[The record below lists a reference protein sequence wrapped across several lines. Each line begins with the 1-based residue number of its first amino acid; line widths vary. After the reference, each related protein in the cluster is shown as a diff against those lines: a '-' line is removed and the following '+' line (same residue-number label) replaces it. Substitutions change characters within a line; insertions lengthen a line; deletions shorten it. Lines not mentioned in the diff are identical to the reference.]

1 MFVATGLLFVSF
13 CCFLMILHS
22 SAQLIF
28 GETTATVQTTSRVS
42 GDVKV
47 VGRRLCERERGIGG
61 GGTSQVSR
69 VTCRPPGRWGQRCP
83 PEGTWHLSHHGR
95 PGRCQSS
102 EGTMAVAIKRP
113 ETITYEEKNGQKP
126 LNMILSGKSLN
137 LFVSMH
143 AI

>member
-1 MFVATGLLFVSF
+1 
-13 CCFLMILHS
+13 MILHS

-69 VTCRPPGRWGQRCP
+69 VTCRPAGRWGPAVPTGGHVASLASWAARTV
-83 PEGTWHLSHHGR
+83 PELGR
-95 PGRCQSS
+95 EP
-102 EGTMAVAIKRP
+102 
-113 ETITYEEKNGQKP
+113 
-126 LNMILSGKSLN
+126 
-137 LFVSMH
+137 
-143 AI
+143 

>member
-1 MFVATGLLFVSF
+1 M
-13 CCFLMILHS
+13 
-22 SAQLIF
+22 
-28 GETTATVQTTSRVS
+28 
-42 GDVKV
+42 
-47 VGRRLCERERGIGG
+47 RERGGLEVEAPLRSPGLPAGQRVGG
-61 GGTSQVSR
+61 
-69 VTCRPPGRWGQRCP
+69 GQRCP

-137 LFVSMH
+137 LFVSMQSNTH
-143 AI
+143 TYQTYC

>member
-1 MFVATGLLFVSF
+1 
-13 CCFLMILHS
+13 MILHS

-69 VTCRPPGRWGQRCP
+69 VTCRSVGASGAHRRARGISRIMGGQDGARA
-83 PEGTWHLSHHGR
+83 LK
-95 PGRCQSS
+95 
-102 EGTMAVAIKRP
+102 GTMTVAIKRP
-113 ETITYEEKNGQKP
+113 ETIIYEEKMARN
-126 LNMILSGKSLN
+126 
-137 LFVSMH
+137 H
-143 AI
+143 

>member
-1 MFVATGLLFVSF
+1 
-13 CCFLMILHS
+13 MILHS

-69 VTCRPPGRWGQRCP
+69 VTCRPPGRWGPAVPTGGHVASLASWAGRTV
-83 PEGTWHLSHHGR
+83 PELGR
-95 PGRCQSS
+95 EP
-102 EGTMAVAIKRP
+102 
-113 ETITYEEKNGQKP
+113 
-126 LNMILSGKSLN
+126 
-137 LFVSMH
+137 
-143 AI
+143 